1 MEKKLILSFTPEST
15 YRHVAYELVKDYNIR
30 INILKADIET
40 GKGGRLLLALDAEP
54 ENIEQAI
61 KYLKENGVSVSSMA
75 NKVFYDEQRCISC
88 GSCAA
93 ACPSQALTIGAP
105 DWKLNFNVEHC
116 IICKLC
122 LKTCPLK
129 LFSIEF
135 AE

>member
-1 MEKKLILSFTPEST
+1 MEKKLVLSFSPEST
-15 YRHVAYELVKDYNIR
+15 YSPIAYELVKDYDIR

-61 KYLKENGVSVSSMA
+61 EYLKNNGVTVSSLA
-75 NKVFYDEQRCISC
+75 NKVFYDEARCVSC

-93 ACPSQALTIGAP
+93 ACPSNALTIGSP
-105 DWKLNFNVEHC
+105 DWKLEFNPEHC

-122 LKTCPLK
+122 LKSCPLK